1 MRAEELWVEEE
12 GWEEGKSKGKYRL
25 ELTLDENDVVQGTGS
40 FENCEERRD
49 GLKFSEVIEPIY
61 LEKL

>member
-40 FENCEERRD
+40 FGIEEETEFEFVAW
-49 GLKFSEVIEPIY
+49 L
-61 LEKL
+61 